1 MREHMQEIIGK
12 VIEEFP
18 ISFESEQGSIAVG
31 VRGIAI
37 SIGARIAVPYNY
49 VESLSE
55 GKKLALGKTGAAIT
69 LYDMLGNRRS
79 IEFVI
84 SGVGFAVLKKACG
97 K

>member
-1 MREHMQEIIGK
+1 MDDVIGRIID
-12 VIEEFP
+12 EFP
-18 ISFESEQGSIAVG
+18 ISAESKQGSIAVG
-31 VRGIAI
+31 ERGIAI

-49 VESLSE
+49 VESLGE
-55 GKKLALGKTGAAIT
+55 GKKLALGKTSAAIT